1 LAEQRHFS
9 VKHFL
14 GANPVSK
21 ENEAEFDWSIAYP
34 CEEVRLAN
42 GALLRVYPIAV
53 AHLQQFRAETKE
65 AMEKMLAVMGAA
77 GKEATPAM
85 IRAALSR
92 EIVPLLVGKGFALLS
107 ACCKPSLEGAPLPV
121 IPLAAEA
128 CLRQTFSEGCLLPF
142 VRAADAMASAIVG
155 RSATASELCLRIL
168 SQVAIRLKLS
178 STGASAGSEGA
189 AFPIADIPSPSS
201 SSGATAG
208 GAMPPPT

>member
-128 CLRQTFSEGCLLPF
+128 AFS
-142 VRAADAMASAIVG
+142 
-155 RSATASELCLRIL
+155 L
-168 SQVAIRLKLS
+168 SC
-178 STGASAGSEGA
+178 E
-189 AFPIADIPSPSS
+189 
-201 SSGATAG
+201 
-208 GAMPPPT
+208 PPTRWPARSWAGRRPPRSSVCGSYRRWPFA